1 MGVFSLRSGR
11 RTALRQIADRVLEAP
26 DLPSLTRLLTEDLPR
41 ALDARD
47 ATLLLWDRR
56 LEGFEGLDLGEGGR
70 LRTFSPEVTGPGGPK
85 TRWLL
90 SEGQLVETSPE
101 AHERMLVPLLARSG
115 LVGMLVL
122 GPAPRRRKPVNDAE
136 ARLVSVVA
144 ARAAIAV
151 ENHAYQKE
159 LIASERLAALGT
171 MAGMLAHDFRGPM
184 TLIRGWA
191 ETLLEDDTPPPE
203 VQAQARAIVEAV
215 DRLERMTG
223 ETLDFVQGAERLVLR
238 PFPLGVLLAELA
250 AGIEQELPGLTV
262 ERDFDLRG
270 GRRGTFD
277 VDKIRRAVSNIAA
290 NARDAMGGRG
300 RLLLSARTE
309 TLAGANGPT
318 EQLVLVVADE
328 GPGVPPEIRDRVFEP
343 FVTHGKKRGTGLGLA
358 VACAASRTTGAASN
372 CSPRP
377 RPPRTV
383 RASASPC
390 PSSTRPRAGG
400 RIAPCVPFAAR
411 LSPLFSSPPAGPTTR
426 QRSSR

>member
-1 MGVFSLRSGR
+1 LGVFSLRSGR
-11 RTALRQIADRVLEAP
+11 RTALGRIADRVLEAP
-26 DLPSLTRLLTEDLPR
+26 DLPSLTGLLTEDLPR
-41 ALDARD
+41 AVDARD
-47 ATLLLWDRR
+47 ASLLLWDRR
-56 LEGFEGLDLGEGGR
+56 LESFEGLRLGEGGR
-70 LRTFSPEVTGPGGPK
+70 LRTFSPEASGPGGPK

-90 SEGQLVETSPE
+90 SEGQLVETSPDAQE
-101 AHERMLVPLLARSG
+101 GMLVPLLARSG
-115 LVGMLVL
+115 LAGMLVL
-122 GPAPRRRKPVNDAE
+122 GPAPRRRRPVTDAE

-151 ENHAYQKE
+151 ENYAYQKE

-191 ETLLEDDTPPPE
+191 ETLLEDGTPASE
-203 VQAQARAIVEAV
+203 VQGRARAIVEAV

-223 ETLDFVQGAERLVLR
+223 ETLDFVRGAERLVLR

-262 ERDFDLRG
+262 VRDFDVPG

-290 NARDAMGGRG
+290 NARDAMGGWG
-300 RLLLSARTE
+300 KLLLSARIE
-309 TLAGANGPT
+309 TLAGADGPT

-343 FVTHGKKRGTGLGLA
+343 FVTLGKKRGTGLGLA
-358 VACAASRTTGAASN
+358 VARRFVEDHGGSLELLAPPVPPAHGASFRFALPL
-372 CSPRP
+372 SPP
-377 RPPRTV
+377 GSRPPV
-383 RASASPC
+383 
-390 PSSTRPRAGG
+390 GG
-400 RIAPCVPFAAR
+400 
-411 LSPLFSSPPAGPTTR
+411 SPPR
-426 QRSSR
+426 